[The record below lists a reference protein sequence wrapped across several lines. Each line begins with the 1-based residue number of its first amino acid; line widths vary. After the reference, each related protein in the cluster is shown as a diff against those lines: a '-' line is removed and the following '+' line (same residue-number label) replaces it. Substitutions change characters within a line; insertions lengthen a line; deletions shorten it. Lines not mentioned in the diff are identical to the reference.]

1 MATYIVLGQFTDQGI
16 RNVADTSK
24 RADAAKALVKKVGAK
39 VRDLFWTIGRYDVAL
54 ILEAP
59 DDETMMVFGLS
70 AGKLGNVP
78 YRNFACFLTS
88 RDRSDSE
95 AGRVALSD
103 CAR

>member
-24 RADAAKALVKKVGAK
+24 RADAAKELAKKVGAK

-59 DDETMMVFGLS
+59 DDETMTVFGLS
-70 AGKLGNVP
+70 ARQARQCLPKLCVLSHKP
-78 YRNFACFLTS
+78 
-88 RDRSDSE
+88 RS
-95 AGRVALSD
+95 
-103 CAR
+103 ARF

>member
-59 DDETMMVFGLS
+59 DDETMTVFGLS
-70 AGKLGNVP
+70 ANAMPKRGSNWMPG
-78 YRNFACFLTS
+78 
-88 RDRSDSE
+88 DSMKPTPP
-95 AGRVALSD
+95 ST
-103 CAR
+103 

>member
-24 RADAAKALVKKVGAK
+24 RADAV
-39 VRDLFWTIGRYDVAL
+39 FWTIGRYDVAL

-59 DDETMMVFGLS
+59 DDETMTVFGLS
-70 AGKLGNVP
+70 AGKLGNVSD
-78 YRNFACFLTS
+78 RNFACFLTS

>member
-59 DDETMMVFGLS
+59 DDETMTVFGLS
-70 AGKLGNVP
+70 AARQCS